1 MKRPA
6 NRAEFAAPDEAE
18 LEKELATPAELP
30 IDNDHGRGAD
40 HPDLQSEQSLEHARQ
55 QSMAAR
61 EKAARTHMPAGQAT
75 TMHRRMSNQPR
86 GGR

>member
-6 NRAEFAAPDEAE
+6 DRAKFATPDETE
-18 LEKELATPAELP
+18 LEKELAKPAELP
-30 IDNDHGRGAD
+30 IANHGRGAD
-40 HPDLQSEQSLEHARQ
+40 HPDLESEQSMEHARQ

-61 EKAARTHMPAGQAT
+61 EKNARTQMPAGQAT